1 MLNKKDIHIHLKTWF
16 RKNLGKVPKKN
27 SDLLN
32 SGTLDSFSLMNL
44 VVNCEERF
52 KFRFKETD
60 FQKKEFRTTNGLI
73 KIIFNRLNK

>member
-1 MLNKKDIHIHLKTWF
+1 
-16 RKNLGKVPKKN
+16 
-27 SDLLN
+27 
-32 SGTLDSFSLMNL
+32 MNL